1 MNTSQKISQA
11 VSIVPI
17 IVAVIV
23 LYMGGSFGTW
33 FIVEEFYQYSAT
45 DEDATKLIDYSDYDY
60 YLNEVKVVDYT
71 DPDRQTPLESNLPY
85 SSDGYEQRSTV
96 FYNLGLVLYAT
107 MFIALLCSIFIFVL
121 DYFWHDIIKR
131 KLLPGIGKNDILAVI
146 FGGYMAVIVFV
157 LFLALYAVSGIP
169 NAMYE
174 DHYETEKACLYQEDI
189 TVIGSVDG
197 CEGRVSGER
206 AILQSVWTVG
216 PAFIIFVIGVLG
228 PSVYLLSTVYQ
239 RFEEVVERIE
249 SEPELFFDSEGR
261 ILFDV
266 NTGEVVS
273 SHVDND
279 KELFYDEDAM
289 TLFDEGTGEILY
301 AASDLYEAL
310 ESKDLNSIEDESE
323 EEALAET
330 VDDGGSESFQ
340 SAKQTVDDILSDESK
355 EPNFVDAKDKTVD
368 KTEES
373 DVEVKNEA
381 IVSVESVES
390 DSSEVIV
397 EGEAVAVEVVEET
410 VGDSKDVTKSEA
422 VVAEA
427 VEEEKEESGDL
438 VKGEAVVAE
447 VIEEKEE

>member
-11 VSIVPI
+11 VSAVPV
-17 IVAVIV
+17 IVAIMV
-23 LYMGGSFGTW
+23 LYMGGSLGTW

-71 DPDRQTPLESNLPY
+71 DSDRQTPLESNLPY

-107 MFIALLCSIFIFVL
+107 MFIALLCSTFLFVL
-121 DYFWHDIIKR
+121 DYLWHEIIKR

-157 LFLALYAVSGIP
+157 LFLALYAVSAIP

-174 DHYETEKACLYQEDI
+174 DHYETDKACLYQEDI

-197 CEGRVSGER
+197 CEGRASGER

-216 PAFIIFVIGVLG
+216 PAFIIFVVGVLG

-239 RFEEVVERIE
+239 RFEEVVERME

-301 AASDLYEAL
+301 AASDLYEAVD
-310 ESKDLNSIEDESE
+310 SKDLVSLAPILSKAPTEAVDEIASGASE
-323 EEALAET
+323 SDKET
-330 VDDGGSESFQ
+330 VD
-340 SAKQTVDDILSDESK
+340 
-355 EPNFVDAKDKTVD
+355 KDTG
-368 KTEES
+368 S
-373 DVEVKNEA
+373 DVEAEDEVVVGA
-381 IVSVESVES
+381 GSVES
-390 DSSEVIV
+390 DSSEEMV
-397 EGEAVAVEVVEET
+397 EDEAVAVEVVEEET
-410 VGDSKDVTKSEA
+410 AGSEDVVEA
-422 VVAEA
+422 EVVVAETI
-427 VEEEKEESGDL
+427 EEEKD
-438 VKGEAVVAE
+438 
-447 VIEEKEE
+447 

>member
-1 MNTSQKISQA
+1 MIVDTSQKISQA
-11 VSIVPI
+11 VSVVPV
-17 IVAVIV
+17 IVAILV

-60 YLNEVKVVDYT
+60 YFNEVKVVDYT

-107 MFIALLCSIFIFVL
+107 MLIALLCSIFLFVL
-121 DYFWHDIIKR
+121 DYLWHEIIKR
-131 KLLPGIGKNDILAVI
+131 KLMPGLGKNDILAVI

-169 NAMYE
+169 NGMYE
-174 DHYETEKACLYQEDI
+174 DHYETDKACLYQEDI

-216 PAFIIFVIGVLG
+216 PAFIIFVIGVLC

-239 RFEEVVERIE
+239 RFEEVVERME

-279 KELFYDEDAM
+279 KELFYDGDAM

-301 AASDLYEAL
+301 AASDSYEAL
-310 ESKDLNSIEDESE
+310 GSKDASNIDDKFQKES
-323 EEALAET
+323 LAET
-330 VDDGGSESFQ
+330 VDSGEEED
-340 SAKQTVDDILSDESK
+340 VDLDE
-355 EPNFVDAKDKTVD
+355 KTVD
-368 KTEES
+368 ESDSEAVDEVVESNEEGKSVDKNLES
-373 DVEVKNEA
+373 DVEAEDEVD
-381 IVSVESVES
+381 VGVESV
-390 DSSEVIV
+390 DLQSSED
-397 EGEAVAVEVVEET
+397 VVE
-410 VGDSKDVTKSEA
+410 A
-422 VVAEA
+422 
-427 VEEEKEESGDL
+427 
-438 VKGEAVVAE
+438 EAVVAE
-447 VIEEKEE
+447 VVVEEKSDSKDIVEAEAVVAEVVDEKED